1 MLLDILGHTPA
12 WVFIVFVVLV
22 VLGARLART
31 SRIGV
36 VRLAIVPVVMA
47 GWSLSALAQAFGTG
61 SPALVVWAALVA
73 GAIVVALR
81 LPMRRDVQYS
91 PSDRSFT
98 VPGSLA
104 PLALMM
110 TIFFMRYAVAVS
122 LAIRP
127 EWAHDATFAL
137 GLGALSGCVSG
148 AFVLRAL
155 RIARTARAARPPIAG
170 APA

>member
-1 MLLDILGHTPA
+1 MLLDILSHTPV

-22 VLGARLART
+22 VLGVRLART
-31 SRIGV
+31 SRVGLLRV
-36 VRLAIVPVVMA
+36 AIVPVVMA

-73 GAIVVALR
+73 VAIVVAVR
-81 LPMRRDVQYS
+81 LPLRRDVQYS

-122 LAIRP
+122 LVIRP
-127 EWAHDATFAL
+127 QWAHDTTFAL
-137 GLGALSGCVSG
+137 AVGALSGCVSG

-155 RIARTARAARPPIAG
+155 RIARVARVARVPIAG